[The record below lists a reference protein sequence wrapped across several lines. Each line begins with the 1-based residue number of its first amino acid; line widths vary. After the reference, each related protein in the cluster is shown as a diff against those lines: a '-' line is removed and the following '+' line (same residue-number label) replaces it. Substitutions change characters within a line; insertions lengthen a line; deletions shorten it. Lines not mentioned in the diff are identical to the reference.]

1 MKVILQKDVPGLG
14 DAGEVK
20 NVADGYARN
29 YLLPRKLGTAARG
42 DSTKVLEHQKRMMQ
56 RKIDKRN
63 KEMADV
69 AEKLKALGTVSI
81 SVRVGA
87 KKKLFGS
94 VTPQA
99 VANALKDLGYPV
111 DKRKVELTDAVRTLG
126 NFKFRVRLA
135 EKVIVPMALEVL
147 ADKDSKV
154 EEEEYVPPAVPQTEA
169 AAPEAAAE
177 AKPEKSKKSK

>member
-63 KEMADV
+63 KEMAD
-69 AEKLKALGTVSI
+69 
-81 SVRVGA
+81 
-87 KKKLFGS
+87 
-94 VTPQA
+94 
-99 VANALKDLGYPV
+99 
-111 DKRKVELTDAVRTLG
+111 
-126 NFKFRVRLA
+126 
-135 EKVIVPMALEVL
+135 
-147 ADKDSKV
+147 
-154 EEEEYVPPAVPQTEA
+154 
-169 AAPEAAAE
+169 
-177 AKPEKSKKSK
+177 